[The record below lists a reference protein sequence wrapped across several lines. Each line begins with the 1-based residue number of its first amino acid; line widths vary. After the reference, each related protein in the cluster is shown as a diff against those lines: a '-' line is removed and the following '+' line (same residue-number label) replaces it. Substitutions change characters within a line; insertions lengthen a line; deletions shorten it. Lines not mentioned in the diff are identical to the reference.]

1 MDQINFQVI
10 SLDRH
15 PEKYARF
22 LSRNS
27 RDDISFSRFTVI
39 DGITLNRD
47 SLIAIEI
54 ISSDLEYQRGSLGC
68 AMSHLSIWNMAIQTN
83 SIIHVAEDYAV
94 FRHDL
99 GHHMRHTLA
108 SNVMNDF
115 DLIFWGFNRDLNAA
129 FEIPG
134 IGHCMVIMDE
144 GDIKDEGDLMAYQ
157 ASSSSV
163 FLMKFSRAFGI
174 LSYSISPAGAQKL
187 TTSCLPLRP
196 MTLDVSWG
204 DGIGGSLDLIFN
216 NVGNDVLM
224 GVMFQKQ
231 LNSYLMFPLLAISL
245 NLQGPPST
253 TQTNG

>member
-27 RDDISFSRFTVI
+27 REDISFSRFTAI
-39 DGITLNRD
+39 DGMTLNRD
-47 SLIAIEI
+47 SLIASGVIA
-54 ISSDLEYQRGSLGC
+54 SDLDYQLGALGC
-68 AMSHLSIWNMAIQTN
+68 AMSHLSLWNLAIQTN
-83 SIIHVAEDYAV
+83 SIIHVAEDDAV

-99 GHHMRHTLA
+99 GQHMRHALNSM
-108 SNVMNDF
+108 SNNDF

-134 IGHCMVIMDE
+134 VGNCMVIMDE
-144 GDIKDEGDLMAYQ
+144 RDIKDEDDLLAYQ
-157 ASSSSV
+157 ASSSPAA
-163 FLMKFSRAFGI
+163 LMKLTRAFGI
-174 LSYSISPAGAQKL
+174 LSYSITPTGAQKL
-187 TTSCLPLRP
+187 MTACLPLRP

-204 DGIGGSLDLIFN
+204 DGIGGTLDLIFN
-216 NVGNDVLM
+216 NVGIDVLM

-231 LNSYLMFPLLAISL
+231 INSYLMFPPLAISL
-245 NLQGPPST
+245 NLQGPAST